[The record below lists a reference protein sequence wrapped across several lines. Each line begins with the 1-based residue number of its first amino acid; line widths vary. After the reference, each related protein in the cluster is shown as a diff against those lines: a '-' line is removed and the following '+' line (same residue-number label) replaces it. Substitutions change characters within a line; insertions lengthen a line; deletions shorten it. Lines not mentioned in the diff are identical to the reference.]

1 MEHQITHGVDT
12 AIAPTPEPASDATIT
27 SCRVRTAQVGPVHR
41 LPAAQG
47 QTEGHELSYEDGG
60 GQGTRGP
67 HPSAAAGQGAPEEG
81 GPLICQPLE
90 SDF

>member
-1 MEHQITHGVDT
+1 M
-12 AIAPTPEPASDATIT
+12 ASAPAPEPASDATIT
-27 SCRVRTAQVGPVHR
+27 SCRARATQVGPVHR

-47 QTEGHELSYEDGG
+47 QMEGRELSYKRGG

-67 HPSAAAGQGAPEEG
+67 YPPAGAGQGSPEQG
-81 GPLICQPLE
+81 GPLICRPLE

>member
-1 MEHQITHGVDT
+1 M
-12 AIAPTPEPASDATIT
+12 T
-27 SCRVRTAQVGPVHR
+27 SCRARAAQVGPVHR

-47 QTEGHELSYEDGG
+47 QMEGHELSYEHGG

-67 HPSAAAGQGAPEEG
+67 HLSAGAGQGSPEED
-81 GPLICQPLE
+81 GPLTCQPLE